1 MVAPTKPERDRGY
14 TQADIEDVSDTPE
27 FTEQEMAK
35 AKPFAEV
42 FPELAASAKRTRGKQ
57 RAPTKQLISLRL
69 DRAVVEAFKA
79 GGSGWQRRINDA
91 LKSAVGAVDS
101 PRPPL
106 GDPGHRRSLG
116 SASLTRIIALDNPPA
131 PDRGRGAG
139 PPGRS
144 GCGRRPRTP
153 P

>member
-1 MVAPTKPERDRGY
+1 MVAPIRPERDRGY

-69 DRAVVEAFKA
+69 DRTVVDAFKA
-79 GGSGWQRRINDA
+79 SGPGWQRRMNEA
-91 LKSAVGAVDS
+91 LKSAA
-101 PRPPL
+101 
-106 GDPGHRRSLG
+106 RRG
-116 SASLTRIIALDNPPA
+116 
-131 PDRGRGAG
+131 
-139 PPGRS
+139 
-144 GCGRRPRTP
+144 
-153 P
+153 

>member
-14 TQADIEDVSDTPE
+14 TQADVEDVSDTPE

-91 LKSAVGAVDS
+91 LKSAV
-101 PRPPL
+101 
-106 GDPGHRRSLG
+106 RRG
-116 SASLTRIIALDNPPA
+116 
-131 PDRGRGAG
+131 
-139 PPGRS
+139 
-144 GCGRRPRTP
+144 
-153 P
+153 

>member
-1 MVAPTKPERDRGY
+1 MAAPTKPERDRGY

-91 LKSAVGAVDS
+91 LKSAV
-101 PRPPL
+101 
-106 GDPGHRRSLG
+106 RRG
-116 SASLTRIIALDNPPA
+116 
-131 PDRGRGAG
+131 
-139 PPGRS
+139 
-144 GCGRRPRTP
+144 
-153 P
+153 